1 LLKENAMPT
10 TLKTIA
16 ILCGSGLLLGCAAN
30 SKSPSLTL
38 VPYSAVRHGDES
50 ALGYYTLGRYFH
62 GARRLD
68 QALQA
73 YQQALAL
80 QPQDPRTRN
89 ALATLYAERGEYRK
103 AIPLLRELAESSTDA
118 SHLYSNLGYAYY
130 LNGEYGEAVAAL
142 EKATRLDPLNQRAA
156 NNLAAAQTKLGKA
169 GASNKLAAASRHE
182 PLPVSPPIPLVQ
194 HPPAAT
200 PALPTAAT
208 PKPNAVAEIRQVGP
222 YSYEIGNAPKTVA
235 TPAASSPPQPLAA
248 APAGKP
254 FRLVIANGNGIPGLA
269 KKVSQALATADMP
282 APRLVNLKPYQQAQ
296 TMIQYRNGYRDQA
309 LQLSR
314 ELLREPKLV
323 LTANL
328 HRSADVQLTLGKDK
342 ISAMALFGPESARA
356 KLAKKAMPLTDQ
368 RS

>member
-30 SKSPSLTL
+30 PKSPSLTL

-80 QPQDPRTRN
+80 QPQDPRTLN

-169 GASNKLAAASRHE
+169 GASNKLAAASRPE
-182 PLPVSPPIPLVQ
+182 SPPVPQSIPLVQ
-194 HPPAAT
+194 HRQAAASVLPA
-200 PALPTAAT
+200 AAT
-208 PKPNAVAEIRQVGP
+208 PKANAATEIRQLGP
-222 YSYEIGNAPKTVA
+222 YIYQIGSVSKAGA
-235 TPAASSPPQPLAA
+235 TLMASPPSQPLAT

-269 KKVSQALATADMP
+269 NKVSQALANADMP

-296 TMIQYRNGYRDQA
+296 TMIQYRNGYRGQA

-328 HRSADVQLTLGKDK
+328 QNNADVQLTLGKDK
-342 ISAMALFGPESARA
+342 TSPMALFGPQSSRA
-356 KLAKKAMPLTDQ
+356 KLAKKAMPPIDQ